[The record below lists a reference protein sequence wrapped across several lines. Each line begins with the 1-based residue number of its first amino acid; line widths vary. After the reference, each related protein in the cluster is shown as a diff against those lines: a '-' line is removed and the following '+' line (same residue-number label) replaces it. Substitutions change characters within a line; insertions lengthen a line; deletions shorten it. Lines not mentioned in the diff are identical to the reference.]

1 MLKLIL
7 NLFIFIFSVVFAKFS
22 GQKLYQVYQGVNV
35 EKYQGKNFILEG
47 KIFYNNE
54 ISNTSWIVLTTVP
67 MNNKGK
73 VMKDPVYTPD
83 AGIYYKKGEWSSYEM
98 KGKIDKKASG
108 LVIVV
113 AVAGTGSY
121 YLDDFK
127 LFVLDGKDKIEILV
141 NNGDF
146 EDGSLLPWQSH
157 AMEKGSQMSISNAKP
172 FSGKQSLLI
181 DNSAADVKTSFG
193 NNKEVGKLMDVN
205 GVKLYYEVY
214 GQGEPLLLIHGNN
227 SSMASF
233 NNQLDV
239 LAKKYQVI
247 ALDSRGQGNSTSND
261 VKLTYELMADD
272 INVFLDKM
280 NLKNVNVLG
289 WSDGGNIAVIL
300 GMEHPEK
307 VKKMAIMG
315 TVLYNNKTSVDPK
328 INKIL
333 NQQVVEMKANGVS
346 ENDMNYRLKMLLLTE
361 PNINPDAL
369 QKITAPT
376 LVMAGEHDV
385 MPEKHTK
392 LIADKIP
399 KGKMLIFK
407 GGDHEM
413 PSNNPQVF
421 NKAVLDFFEGDVKF

>member
-7 NLFIFIFSVVFAKFS
+7 NLFIFIFSVVFSKFS

-108 LVIVV
+108 LVIGV

>member
-1 MLKLIL
+1 MLKLTL
-7 NLFIFIFSVVFAKFS
+7 KLFLFIFFIIYSQVS
-22 GQKLYQVYQGVNV
+22 GQLYQVFQAVNI

-47 KIFYNNE
+47 KIFYNND
-54 ISNTSWIVLTTVP
+54 INNNSWMVLSALFLDGNGTG
-67 MNNKGK
+67 KG
-73 VMKDPVYTPD
+73 MIHSD
-83 AGIYYKKGEWSSYEM
+83 GQIYYKKGEWSPYEL
-98 KGKIDKKASG
+98 KGKIIKNAKGIAVGIS
-108 LVIVV
+108 
-113 AVAGTGSY
+113 VAGKGSY

-127 LFVLDGKDKIEILV
+127 LFILEGKNKIEVPLK
-141 NNGDF
+141 NGGF
-146 EDGSLLPWQSH
+146 EDASLMPWQSY
-157 AMEKGSQMSISNAKP
+157 AKDKGSKMSISDAKP
-172 FSGKQSLLI
+172 LSGKQSLFI
-181 DNSAADVKTSFG
+181 DNSAAVVTHGFG
-193 NNKEVGKLMDVN
+193 NNKEIGKLMDVN

-233 NNQLDV
+233 NNQLEV
-239 LAKKYQVI
+239 LSKKYQVI
-247 ALDSRGQGNSTSND
+247 GLDSRGQGNSTSND
-261 VKLTYELMADD
+261 TKLTYELMADD
-272 INVFLDKM
+272 VNDFLDQM

-300 GMEHPEK
+300 GMEHPDK

-333 NQQVVEMKANGVS
+333 NQQVKEMKANGIS

-361 PNINPDAL
+361 PNIDPDEL
-369 QKITAPT
+369 KKIQAPT

-399 KGKMLIFK
+399 NGKMLIFK
-407 GGDHEM
+407 GGDHEAPKNM
-413 PSNNPQVF
+413 PEKF
-421 NKAVLDFFEGDVKF
+421 NKAILEFFEKI

>member
-1 MLKLIL
+1 MLKIIL
-7 NLFIFIFSVVFAKFS
+7 NLFFFIFSVIFAKFS
-22 GQKLYQVYQGVNV
+22 GQNLYQVYQGVNV

-67 MNNKGK
+67 MNDKGK

-108 LVIVV
+108 LVIGV

-127 LFVLDGKDKIEILV
+127 LFVLDGKDKIEIPV
-141 NNGDF
+141 KNGNF
-146 EDGSLLPWQSH
+146 EDSSLMPWQSH
-157 AMEKGSQMSISNAKP
+157 AMEKGSQMSISNTKP

-181 DNSAADVKTSFG
+181 DNSAAAVKPSFG
-193 NNKEVGKLMDVN
+193 NNKEVGKYMDVS

-239 LAKKYQVI
+239 LTKKYKVI
-247 ALDSRGQGNSTSND
+247 AVDSRGQGNSTSND

-272 INVFLDKM
+272 INVFLDKL

-300 GMEHPEK
+300 GMEHPDK

-333 NQQVVEMKANGVS
+333 NQQIAEMKANGVS

-369 QKITAPT
+369 RKITAPT

-407 GGDHEM
+407 GGDHEI

-421 NKAVLDFFEGDVKF
+421 NKAVLDFFE

>member
-7 NLFIFIFSVVFAKFS
+7 NLFVFIFSVVFAKFS

-83 AGIYYKKGEWSSYEM
+83 AGMYYKKGEWSSYEM
-98 KGKIDKKASG
+98 KGKIDKKAMG
-108 LVIVV
+108 LVIGV

-127 LFVLDGKDKIEILV
+127 LFVLDGKDKIEIPV
-141 NNGDF
+141 KNGGF
-146 EDGSLLPWQSH
+146 EDVSLMPWQSH
-157 AMEKGSQMSISNAKP
+157 AMEKGSQMSISDAKP

-181 DNSAADVKTSFG
+181 DNSAADVKPSLG
-193 NNKEVGKLMDVN
+193 NNKEVGKFMDVN

-233 NNQLDV
+233 DNQLDV
-239 LAKKYQVI
+239 LTKKYQVI

-272 INVFLDKM
+272 VNVFLDQL
-280 NLKNVNVLG
+280 NLKDVNVLG
-289 WSDGGNIAVIL
+289 WSDGGNIALIL

-315 TVLYNNKTSVDPK
+315 AVLYNNKTSVDPE

-333 NQQVVEMKANGVS
+333 NQQVAEMKANGVS
-346 ENDMNYRLKMLLLTE
+346 ENDMNYRLKMLLLNE
-361 PNINPDAL
+361 PNINPDSL

-421 NKAVLDFFEGDVKF
+421 NKAVLDFFEGF